1 MGYLKERNISKERDA
16 KARSFPGALKVL
28 QHHGLTV
35 DLVYK
40 VHEGRPHVIDAI
52 KNKEIQL
59 IINTPTGATAQEDDR
74 MIRRTAL
81 DYKIPTI
88 TTLAGARATIE
99 AIRSLQ
105 KQTLA
110 VKALQDYLH

>member
-1 MGYLKERNISKERDA
+1 ML
-16 KARSFPGALKVL
+16 
-28 QHHGLTV
+28 
-35 DLVYK
+35 
-40 VHEGRPHVIDAI
+40 DAI

-59 IINTPTGATAQEDDR
+59 IINTPAGATAKEDDR

-81 DYKIPTI
+81 DYKIPTT

-105 KQTLA
+105 KETLT
-110 VKALQDYLH
+110 VQALQDYLM